1 MVSSRSRLFLSLIP
15 LIITITNIRPTHQDG
30 DDFRYDV
37 NTCHLSSFNG
47 TFGKNLNHLFS
58 SMLSSSKAN
67 TSTGFYSS
75 SYGAFPDKAYAIGIC
90 RGDLKPRACA
100 ACLSDS
106 TATILHSAC
115 PDTKEGVIGYINCT
129 VRYSNISIS
138 GIRVEAPA
146 IWGGNSEKDKV
157 STSLGFDFNQRLTT
171 LFETLRNKA
180 AAGSSVLKFAV
191 GHSNAPVSSGITIYG
206 LAQCSPD
213 LSEADCGVCFS
224 KALEQLPPCCFK
236 SWFYIGASCT
246 LAYKPY
252 LFYDPATDPTPLPL
266 PSTTTSNSGGIESST
281 AGTVDVNTIV
291 PIVVSMLLIVSLCLS
306 NDLG

>member
-1 MVSSRSRLFLSLIP
+1 MVSSRSQLFLPLIP

-115 PDTKEGVIGYINCT
+115 PDTKEGAVGYINCT

-146 IWGGNSEKDKV
+146 IWGGYSEKDKV

-171 LFETLRNKA
+171 LFETLRSKA

-191 GHSNAPVSSGITIYG
+191 GHSNA
-206 LAQCSPD
+206 PD

-224 KALEQLPPCCFK
+224 KALEQLPPCCYK
-236 SWFYIGASCT
+236 SWFYVGASCS

-252 LFYDPATDPTPLPL
+252 LFYDPATDPTPLPP

-281 AGTVDVNTIV
+281 AGTVVNTIV
-291 PIVVSMLLIVSLCLS
+291 PIVVSMLLISLFLCY
-306 NDLG
+306 